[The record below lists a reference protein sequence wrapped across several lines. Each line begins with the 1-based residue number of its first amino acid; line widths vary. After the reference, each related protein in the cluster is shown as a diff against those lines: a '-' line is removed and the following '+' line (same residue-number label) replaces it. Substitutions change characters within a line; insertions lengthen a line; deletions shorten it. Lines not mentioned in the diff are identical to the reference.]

1 MYSKRGLTD
10 GFRRIDTDHKGSLG
24 GDELKAF
31 FMEDAHC
38 PWFCNDRTIACL
50 VDFADLNDDD
60 SIAVKAAKDQANF
73 WTSAPTVGFLGPG
86 GAAGQPVMHTA
97 LQKMVHR
104 CVSKCDGDVRKEMIG
119 NVLLT
124 GAGSQFKYFP
134 ERLQREVAAIVPSS
148 FKVKIVCPE
157 KIERRFGV

>member
-1 MYSKRGLTD
+1 MPGEYELPD
-10 GFRRIDTDHKGSLG
+10 GSVVKLSPQLYRVPERLFD
-24 GDELKAF
+24 DEIVTP
-31 FMEDAHC
+31 EQ
-38 PWFCNDRTIACL
+38 
-50 VDFADLNDDD
+50 
-60 SIAVKAAKDQANF
+60 AAA
-73 WTSAPTVGFLGPG
+73 AAAAGG

-157 KIERRFGV
+157 KIERRFGVWIGGSILSSLGSFQQMWLSKAEFEELGSSRAERRFAM